1 MWPLHDCIRLIPL
14 RSFVFMY
21 IKNECTYK
29 FMNGGLKG
37 DLVDTLFMYLIIY
50 LKDVLCISSGMDL
63 ELRFLLRGLNTC
75 NLKLKI
81 L

>member
-1 MWPLHDCIRLIPL
+1 
-14 RSFVFMY
+14 
-21 IKNECTYK
+21 
-29 FMNGGLKG
+29 MNGGLKG